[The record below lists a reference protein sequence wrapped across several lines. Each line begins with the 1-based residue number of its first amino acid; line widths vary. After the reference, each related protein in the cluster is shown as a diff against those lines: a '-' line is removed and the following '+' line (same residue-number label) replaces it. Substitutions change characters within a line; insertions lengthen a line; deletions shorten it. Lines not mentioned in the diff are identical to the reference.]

1 MVEESLYRLLAK
13 PAPAFV
19 DWILRH
25 EETFIDLNCT
35 YVNDHHSISSSLVIS
50 GSAELEVKFIHY
62 IYQRHPYC
70 TVPNVGQTKQ
80 HQN

>member
-35 YVNDHHSISSSLVIS
+35 YANAIDRFGF
-50 GSAELEVKFIHY
+50 GSFITKLE
-62 IYQRHPYC
+62 
-70 TVPNVGQTKQ
+70 
-80 HQN
+80 